1 VLTGID
7 HLVIAVPDVD
17 AAAGELEATLG
28 LRATG
33 GGRHPGQ
40 GTVNRLVWF
49 GDSYLELIGVE
60 DAALASASWIG
71 EPALA
76 VLERSSDGGFATW
89 AVATD
94 DLEAFADLDG
104 PIDGERQRPDG
115 RVVRW
120 RIARAGELAADQPP
134 FLIEHDVTAA
144 EWTPEERAERAIE
157 RHPVGGPVRLT
168 RVRIAVRH
176 PETAARRTGDVLASD
191 VDGST
196 VRVGPHEVTYGA
208 LGHEPGATVELVV
221 VAGTAARDLP
231 REIVRFGCR
240 FIVT

>member
-17 AAAGELEATLG
+17 VAADVLERDVG

-33 GGRHPGQ
+33 GGRHPRQ

-60 DAALASASWIG
+60 DASLAASSWIG
-71 EPALA
+71 RPTLD
-76 VLERSSDGGFATW
+76 VLERSPDGGFATW
-89 AVATD
+89 AIATD
-94 DLEAFADLDG
+94 ELEAFADLDG
-104 PIDGERQRPDG
+104 PIDGERRRPDG
-115 RVVRW
+115 RLVRW
-120 RIARAGELAADQPP
+120 RIARAGELAPDRPP

-157 RHPVGGPVRLT
+157 QHPVGGPVRLT
-168 RVRIAVRH
+168 RLRIAARH
-176 PETAARRTGDVLASD
+176 PEAVARSVADLLGTE

-196 VRVGPHEVTYGA
+196 VWLGPHEVAYGA
-208 LGHEPGATVELVV
+208 LGHEPEASVELVV
-221 VAGTAARDLP
+221 VAGPPGIDLP
-231 REIVRFGCR
+231 REVVRFGCR